1 MTASGRLTK
10 EEYQVIRIRDLT
22 AFLCSDLGKRMIEAD
37 REGRL
42 YREQPFVLGVP
53 ASEIRGEWPD
63 DEMVFVQGIIDAYFY
78 EDDEIVLVDYKTDYV
93 REAEELLEKYRVQV
107 DQYAKALSRV
117 AGRKIKEKLIWSFRL
132 NRPVAG

>member
-1 MTASGRLTK
+1 MTE

-22 AFLCSDLGKRMIEAD
+22 AFLCSGLGKRMIQAD

-53 ASEIRGEWPD
+53 ASEIRDEWPD

-93 REAEELLEKYRVQV
+93 REAEELLDKYRVQV

-132 NRPVAG
+132 NRSVAG